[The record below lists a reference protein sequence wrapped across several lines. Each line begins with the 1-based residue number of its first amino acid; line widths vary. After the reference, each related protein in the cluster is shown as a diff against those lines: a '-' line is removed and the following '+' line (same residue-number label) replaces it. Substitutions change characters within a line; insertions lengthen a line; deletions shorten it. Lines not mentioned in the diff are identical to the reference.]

1 MIITNDLLVGE
12 FMSYLSYLKM
22 ILFSLMALSNIMMQ
36 VLFAQASVDRVNE
49 VLNEKID
56 ITDEQ
61 ANQDLLVENGE
72 IEFCNVSFAYN
83 SKASKMAL
91 SDINLKIESGQT
103 IGIIGSTGSSKTTLV
118 QLIDRLY
125 DATVGE
131 VKVANH
137 NVKEYTLKHLRD
149 AVAMVLQKNV
159 LFSGTILENLRWG
172 NPNASFEE
180 VVEAA
185 KCAQADDFIRKLPD
199 GYNQYL
205 GQGGVNVSG
214 GQKQRLCIARALLK
228 KPKIIILD
236 DSTSAVDTDTDKR
249 IRNAL
254 KEKLADMTTI
264 IIAQRITSIMDADK
278 IVVMNDGKIMD
289 IGNHEEL
296 LARNEVYADLFYT
309 QQKGVSE

>member
-1 MIITNDLLVGE
+1 
-12 FMSYLSYLKM
+12 MSSP
-22 ILFSLMALSNIMMQ
+22 IEI
-36 VLFAQASVDRVNE
+36 
-49 VLNEKID
+49 LNEKID

-172 NPNASFEE
+172 NPDASFEE

-205 GQGGVNVSG
+205 GQEGVNVSG

-236 DSTSAVDTDTDKR
+236 DSTSAVDTDTDRR
-249 IRNAL
+249 IRSAL